1 MLKIGKLTDYALVLL
16 NQLASAERP
25 YSVGER
31 DVAKGFNKYS
41 VDILSKDTGL
51 SEATVRKVMRFLVGA
66 KLVIA
71 HRGTKG
77 GYQLAL
83 PPAKIS
89 IIDVVSAVEGP
100 IAVTECASDD
110 NNCEITEQCSLSD
123 NWPGI
128 NQLVINVFR
137 QISLED
143 VRQTGVSDQL
153 KQTLLSQ
160 WLNPSSSLSPEQMI
174 QIVEVD

>member
-16 NQLASAERP
+16 NQLASADRP
-25 YSVGER
+25 YSVGES

-41 VDILSKDTGL
+41 VDTLSRETGL

-83 PPAKIS
+83 PPSKIS

-100 IAVTECASDD
+100 VSVTECASED
-110 NNCEITEQCSLSD
+110 NNCEITDQCSLSD

-128 NQLVINVFR
+128 NQLVVSVFR

-143 VRQTGVSDQL
+143 VRKTNVSDQL

-160 WLNPSSSLSPEQMI
+160 WSHSSSVSPDQMI
-174 QIVEVD
+174 KIVEVD